1 MEKRIAEKVRF
12 DLELQR
18 ILRDQNLE
26 EMVQALKWLQ
36 EYKTANENFKEIN
49 DARVLELI
57 LWTLDVLAGSV
68 GFFVFLCL
76 GVITKLVTL
85 KDSQR
90 KKWLEKHH
98 WDIVP
103 TEKIKELINEK
114 YEFLGKM
121 EQVIEYRSEL
131 ISLYKE
137 VLLQDGYPLMTVV
150 EPVSIDRGLAS
161 EFDEYLEIYRDLPV
175 WEFHYQDFKKQ
186 EQLSKVKN
194 LHKGLFK

>member
-103 TEKIKELINEK
+103 PEKIKELINEK
-114 YEFLGKM
+114 YEFLGEM

-137 VLLQDGYPLMTVV
+137 VLLKDGYPLMTVV

>member
-18 ILRDQNLE
+18 
-26 EMVQALKWLQ
+26 KWLQ
-36 EYKTANENFKEIN
+36 EYETANENFKEIN

-103 TEKIKELINEK
+103 PEKIKELINEK
-114 YEFLGKM
+114 YEFLGEM

>member
-18 ILRDQNLE
+18 ILRDQNSE

-36 EYKTANENFKEIN
+36 EYETANENFKEIN

-103 TEKIKELINEK
+103 PEKIKELINEK
-114 YEFLGKM
+114 YEFLGEM